1 MFNDILLNLDNKLV
15 SIDVSN
21 KALVESRLKK
31 LNESYLYDLL
41 LSKKVLESRAQKT
54 ILKRVSK
61 QWKKYL

>member
-61 QWKKYL
+61 Q